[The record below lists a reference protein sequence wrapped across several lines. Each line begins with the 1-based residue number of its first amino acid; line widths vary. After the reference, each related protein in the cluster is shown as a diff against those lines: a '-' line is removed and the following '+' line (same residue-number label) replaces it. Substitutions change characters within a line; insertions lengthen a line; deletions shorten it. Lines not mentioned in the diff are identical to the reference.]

1 VCQYIV
7 PVWISVCEG
16 CTNVSCHINTY
27 IHVERTNVYILHDSY
42 IECMF
47 AWIMHVCANHSRV
60 TCIMPM
66 RVLSLRVC
74 MCVCA
79 LLEYIH
85 MHNNA
90 CVRVLSLSLQIDK
103 RARERE
109 RQTREK

>member
-1 VCQYIV
+1 MCQYIV
-7 PVWISVCEG
+7 LVWISVCEG

-66 RVLSLRVC
+66 RVLSLC

>member
-66 RVLSLRVC
+66 RVLSLC